1 MTDTPAVRTPTRRVA
16 WVTGGTSGIG
26 LAAARRLAADGWQVA
41 VSGRDRSRLRAAA
54 DLLGGDHLAI
64 GCDIADPDS
73 VRGAVGQIHERAGD
87 PSALVASAGSLLKG
101 ELTDHSDDELTDLLA
116 TNVLGVVNAC
126 RAVIPG
132 MRAYGW
138 GRIVTVSSVL
148 ASVGAPRRAAY
159 AATKGAVLALTRGLA
174 VDLAADGITV
184 NAVAPGPTL
193 TRPDLGQADD
203 PVARAMVADVVP
215 LGRWAAPAEVAA
227 LVAFLCSEAA
237 SYCTGGH
244 YPVDGGYLA
253 R

>member
-1 MTDTPAVRTPTRRVA
+1 MTDPRSTPRVA

-26 LAAARRLAADGWQVA
+26 LAAACRLADDGWRVV
-41 VSGRDRSRLRAAA
+41 VSGRDPGRLRTAA
-54 DLLGGDHLAI
+54 DLLGGHHLAI
-64 GCDIADPDS
+64 GCDTADPDS
-73 VRGAVGQIHERAGD
+73 VRQAADEIRRRAGA
-87 PSALVASAGSLLKG
+87 PSALVAAAGTLLKG
-101 ELTDHSDDELTDLLA
+101 DLTDHHDDDLADLLA
-116 TNVLGVVNAC
+116 TNVLGVMNAC

-132 MRAYGW
+132 MQAYGW

-159 AATKGAVLALTRGLA
+159 AATKGAVAALTRGLA